1 MYPEFLNLINSR
13 PTWEKNMSQTAQPK
27 VLFSRQ
33 QIKTTVARLAA
44 EINRDYQGKR
54 PLLVGV
60 LKGSCILLSDLVRQ
74 LNIPVEIEFVALAS
88 YGRSTR
94 SSGWV
99 KVVKGLSDALVRG
112 RDILIVEDI
121 LDTGLSLSRLL
132 NYLKKKKPASVKI
145 CVLLD
150 KPSRRKVEVKV
161 DYGGLIVPDRF
172 IVGYG
177 LDWNEQFRQ
186 LPDICVLE
194 EI

>member
-1 MYPEFLNLINSR
+1 VFHN
-13 PTWEKNMSQTAQPK
+13 AQPR

-33 QIKTTVARLAA
+33 QIEATVAGLAA

-60 LKGSCILLSDLVRQ
+60 LKGSCILLSDLIRQ
-74 LNIPVEIEFVALAS
+74 LTIPVEIEFVALAS
-88 YGRSTR
+88 YGQSTT
-94 SSGWV
+94 SSGQV
-99 KVVKGLSDALVRG
+99 RVLKGLSDASVRG

-145 CVLLD
+145 CILLD
-150 KPSRRKVEVKV
+150 KPSRRKVEVKT

-177 LDWNEQFRQ
+177 IDWNEQFRQ
-186 LPDICVLE
+186 LPDICLLE

>member
-1 MYPEFLNLINSR
+1 LFHNAKPR
-13 PTWEKNMSQTAQPK
+13 

-33 QIKTTVARLAA
+33 QIETTVARLAG
-44 EINRDYQGKR
+44 EINRDYLNKR

-60 LKGSCILLSDLVRQ
+60 LKGSCILLSDLMRQ
-74 LNIPVEIEFVALAS
+74 LTIPVEIEFVALSS
-88 YGRSTR
+88 YGQSTQ
-94 SSGWV
+94 SSGKV
-99 KVVKGLSDALVRG
+99 KVVKGLRDSLVRD
-112 RDILIVEDI
+112 RDIVIIEDI
-121 LDTGLSLSRLL
+121 LDTGISLSRLL

-150 KPSRRKVEVKV
+150 KPSRREVEVEV
-161 DYGGLIVPDRF
+161 DYSGLVVPDRF

-194 EI
+194 EK

>member
-1 MYPEFLNLINSR
+1 MSNTTQLN
-13 PTWEKNMSQTAQPK
+13 

-33 QIKTTVARLAA
+33 QIGDTVTQLAA
-44 EINRDYQGKR
+44 DINRDYQGKR

-74 LNIPVEIEFVALAS
+74 LTIPVEIEFVALAS
-88 YGRSTR
+88 YGKSTQ
-94 SSGWV
+94 SSGRV
-99 KVVKGLSDALVRG
+99 KVVKGLKDASVKG
-112 RDILIVEDI
+112 RDILIIEDI

-132 NYLKKKKPASVKI
+132 SYLKKKKPASVKI
-145 CVLLD
+145 CILLD
-150 KPSRRKVEVKV
+150 KPSRRMVEVKV
-161 DYGGLIVPDRF
+161 DYAGLVVPDRF

>member
-1 MYPEFLNLINSR
+1 
-13 PTWEKNMSQTAQPK
+13 MSHTAQLK

-33 QIKTTVARLAA
+33 QIETTVSRLAA

-88 YGRSTR
+88 YGRSTQ
-94 SSGWV
+94 SSGQV

>member
-1 MYPEFLNLINSR
+1 MFHN
-13 PTWEKNMSQTAQPK
+13 AQPR

-33 QIKTTVARLAA
+33 QIETTVARLAE
-44 EINRDYQGKR
+44 EINRDYQDKR

-60 LKGSCILLSDLVRQ
+60 LKGSCILLSDLMRQ
-74 LNIPVEIEFVALAS
+74 LTISVEIEFVALSS
-88 YGRSTR
+88 YGQSTQ
-94 SSGWV
+94 SSGRV
-99 KVVKGLSDALVRG
+99 KVIKGLRDSLVRD
-112 RDILIVEDI
+112 RDIVIVEDI
-121 LDTGLSLSRLL
+121 LDTGISLSRLL

-161 DYGGLIVPDRF
+161 DYSGLVVPDRF

-194 EI
+194 EK

>member
-13 PTWEKNMSQTAQPK
+13 PTWEKNMSHTAQLK

-33 QIKTTVARLAA
+33 QIETTVSRLAA

-74 LNIPVEIEFVALAS
+74 LAIPVEIEFVALAS
-88 YGRSTR
+88 YGRSTQ
-94 SSGWV
+94 SSGRV
-99 KVVKGLSDALVRG
+99 KVVKGLSDASVRG

>member
-1 MYPEFLNLINSR
+1 MFH
-13 PTWEKNMSQTAQPK
+13 KAQPR
-27 VLFSRQ
+27 VLFHRQ
-33 QIKTTVARLAA
+33 QIETTVARLAD
-44 EINRDYQGKR
+44 EINRDYQHKR

-60 LKGSCILLSDLVRQ
+60 LKGSCILLSDLMRQ
-74 LNIPVEIEFVALAS
+74 LTIPVEIEFVALAS
-88 YGRSTR
+88 YGQSTQ
-94 SSGWV
+94 SSGRV
-99 KVVKGLSDALVRG
+99 KVAKGLSNALVCD
-112 RDILIVEDI
+112 RDIIIVEDI

-132 NYLKKKKPASVKI
+132 KYLKKKKPASMKI

-150 KPSRRKVEVKV
+150 KPSRRKVEIKV
-161 DYGGLIVPDRF
+161 DYTGLVVPDCF

>member
-1 MYPEFLNLINSR
+1 VFH
-13 PTWEKNMSQTAQPK
+13 KAQPR

-33 QIKTTVARLAA
+33 QIEATVVRLAR

-60 LKGSCILLSDLVRQ
+60 LKGSCILLSDLMRQ
-74 LNIPVEIEFVALAS
+74 LSIPVEIEFVALAS
-88 YGRSTR
+88 YGKSTE
-94 SSGWV
+94 SSGRV
-99 KVVKGLSDALVRG
+99 KVVKGLSNVLVRD
-112 RDILIVEDI
+112 RDIIIVEDI
-121 LDTGLSLSRLL
+121 MDTGLSLSRLL
-132 NYLKKKKPASVKI
+132 NYLKRKKPASVKI

-161 DYGGLIVPDRF
+161 DYAGLVVPDGF

-194 EI
+194 DK

>member
-1 MYPEFLNLINSR
+1 
-13 PTWEKNMSQTAQPK
+13 
-27 VLFSRQ
+27 
-33 QIKTTVARLAA
+33 
-44 EINRDYQGKR
+44 
-54 PLLVGV
+54 
-60 LKGSCILLSDLVRQ
+60 
-74 LNIPVEIEFVALAS
+74 
-88 YGRSTR
+88 
-94 SSGWV
+94 
-99 KVVKGLSDALVRG
+99 VKGLKDALVKG

-161 DYGGLIVPDRF
+161 DYAGLVVPDRF

-194 EI
+194 EK